1 MNKKALNV
9 GYWSAVIAVIAFAAY
24 TICFIAILL
33 VNPVFIWTNFET
45 YVKAVQTTNQTF
57 KHIAMLLMI
66 LYGACFVIQLCSI
79 EEITELSKK
88 YYAKIAEL
96 FGIGF
101 FALIG
106 INYFIQISVVRMQ
119 IKSGQTNGLEQ
130 FIQANPISGIA
141 AINMLGWTIFFGL
154 SCIFVAWAFGNTKIE
169 RIIKYAFLSN
179 GIMMLTS
186 AIGYLFDIVIIVFL
200 FMNIGM
206 GVTILTA
213 TIYLSKLFRNIQ
225 DQNIV

>member
-9 GYWSAVIAVIAFAAY
+9 GYWSAVIAVLAFVAY

-33 VNPVFIWTNFET
+33 VNPVFIWTDFET

-57 KHIAMLLMI
+57 KHIAMLFMI

-79 EEITELSKK
+79 EEITESSKK
-88 YYAKIAEL
+88 YYVKIAEL
-96 FGIGF
+96 FGAGF

-106 INYFIQISVVRMQ
+106 INYFIQISAVRMQ
-119 IKSGQTNGLEQ
+119 IKTGQINGLEQ

-141 AINMLGWTIFFGL
+141 AVNMLGWTIFFGL
-154 SCIFVAWAFGNTKIE
+154 SCIFVAWAFGDTRIE
-169 RIIKYAFLSN
+169 RIIKYAFLAN
-179 GIMMLTS
+179 GAMMLIT
-186 AIGYLFDIVIIVFL
+186 AIGYLFDIAIIVFL

-206 GVTILTA
+206 GVAVLTA
-213 TIYLSKLFRNIQ
+213 TIYLSKLFKNIQ
-225 DQNIV
+225 DRNFV